1 MKVPSAYINLIQKNH
16 RGRMGSDR
24 HHQPALILLK
34 QEVNK
39 VDTTVVVVGSR
50 NFQADAMTIMIKK
63 AATIP
68 EMNPCPPT
76 KKDKVINRRQEL
88 KIQDVRDIMAEIMLL
103 VSDIGV
109 EVFAMT
115 PTPIIPKH
123 TTIIRIK
130 NSLNPVYQASSMSFM
145 FR

>member
-1 MKVPSAYINLIQKNH
+1 
-16 RGRMGSDR
+16 MGCDR
-24 HHQPALILLK
+24 YHQPALILLK

-50 NFQADAMTIMIKK
+50 NFQANAMTIMIKK
-63 AATIP
+63 AATIQ

-76 KKDKVINRRQEL
+76 KKDKVINKRQEL

-130 NSLNPVYQASSMSFM
+130 NSLNPAYQASSMSFM